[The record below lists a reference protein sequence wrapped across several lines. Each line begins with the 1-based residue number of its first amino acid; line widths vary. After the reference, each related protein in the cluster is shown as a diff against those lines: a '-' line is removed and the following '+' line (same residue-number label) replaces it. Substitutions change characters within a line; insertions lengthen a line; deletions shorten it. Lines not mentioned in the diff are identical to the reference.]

1 MKYERLTKRDKDG
14 KINVTLM
21 NAYYIMQAY
30 DRLAELE
37 DKIESGTLLEFP
49 CKPSDIVYYVTE
61 VDDGESIHYTIMNGV
76 VDCFNIETACKEFL
90 ARYDGGLTY
99 WHNFLDFGKEVFTDK
114 YQAEARLKELQ
125 GE

>member
-30 DRLAELE
+30 DRLVELE
-37 DKIESGTLLEFP
+37 DKIESGKMIELP
-49 CKPSDIVYYVTE
+49 CKVGERIYYIDEYIAEFDKVEEYTVEKIEIVK
-61 VDDGESIHYTIMNGV
+61 DQIRIWFGD
-76 VDCFNIETACKEFL
+76 NIGYAL
-90 ARYDGGLTY
+90 AE
-99 WHNFLDFGKEVFTDK
+99 NFGKEVFTDK
-114 YQAEARLKELQ
+114 SKAKARLKELQ